1 MDRIWRL
8 VAPRAAYE
16 PLENDEVNAGERT
29 AADGEQRR
37 ITPFSWIAYSVFL
50 LLGVAMLWAWNMFL
64 AAAPYFHR
72 RFHPSEWAVKHYQPS
87 ILSVSTVTNLG
98 CVLVLAKLQKNA
110 SYPKRIAASL
120 VLLIVVFTLLALST
134 VAFKNLPV
142 GMYFL
147 FVMTMVFGASL
158 ATGMNQNGVFAYVSG
173 FGRPEYIQAIMAGQ
187 GVAGVLPCI
196 VQILSVLAVPEREE
210 KGSPEQQESSKSA
223 FAYFFTAAVV
233 SALAL
238 ASFLYLAKRSSRTL
252 TKALH
257 DEDNRVAQE
266 ETPPTTTATP
276 SDDPTKPPQNKSFG
290 LWRLFKKLQWL
301 ALAIYLCF
309 TVTMV
314 FPVFTAEIESVQD
327 PSSRSRLFEPAIF
340 IPLAFLFWN
349 TGDLLGRLSV
359 LIPPLAEVTRYPR
372 ALFALS
378 VLRLIFIP
386 LYLLCNI
393 RGRGAS
399 GPENSDFF
407 YLVVVQLG
415 FGLTNG
421 FLGSSCMMGAGR
433 YVSVDEREAAGG
445 FMSMMLVAGLTTGS
459 LLSFFVAS
467 A

>member
-1 MDRIWRL
+1 
-8 VAPRAAYE
+8 
-16 PLENDEVNAGERT
+16 
-29 AADGEQRR
+29 
-37 ITPFSWIAYSVFL
+37 
-50 LLGVAMLWAWNMFL
+50 MFL

-72 RFHPSEWAVKHYQPS
+72 RFDSSEWAVKHYQPF

-120 VLLIVVFTLLALST
+120 VLLIVVFFLLTLST
-134 VAFKNLPV
+134 VWYKDLPV

-173 FGRPEYIQAIMAGQ
+173 FGRPEYTQGIMAGQ

-196 VQILSVLAVPEREE
+196 VQILSVLAVPERGDNA
-210 KGSPEQQESSKSA
+210 GSSLVQLQESSKSA
-223 FAYFFTAAVV
+223 FAYFMTATVI

-238 ASFLYLAKRSSRTL
+238 VAFLYLAKRTSGTWA
-252 TKALH
+252 KALDDGIADH
-257 DEDNRVAQE
+257 E
-266 ETPPTTTATP
+266 ETATP
-276 SDDPTKPPQNKSFG
+276 STTRKVFG
-290 LWRLFKKLQWL
+290 LWSLFKKVQWL
-301 ALAIYLCF
+301 ALAVYLCF

-327 PSSRSRLFEPAIF
+327 PSSRSRLFEPAVF

-359 LIPPLAEVTRYPR
+359 LVPQLADLTRYPR
-372 ALFALS
+372 ALFTLAI
-378 VLRLIFIP
+378 LRLVFIP

-393 RGRGAS
+393 RGRGPV
-399 GPENSDFF
+399 GIGNSDFF
-407 YLVVVQLG
+407 YLFVVQLG

-421 FLGSSCMMGAGR
+421 FLSSCCMMGAGR

-459 LLSFFVAS
+459 LLSFFVAG

>member
-1 MDRIWRL
+1 
-8 VAPRAAYE
+8 
-16 PLENDEVNAGERT
+16 
-29 AADGEQRR
+29 
-37 ITPFSWIAYSVFL
+37 
-50 LLGVAMLWAWNMFL
+50 MFL
-64 AAAPYFHR
+64 AAAPYFRR
-72 RFHPSEWAVKHYQPS
+72 RFHSSEWAVKHYQPF

-98 CVLVLAKLQKNA
+98 CVLVLAKMQKNA

-120 VLLIVVFTLLALST
+120 VLLIVVFFLLTLST
-134 VAFKNLPV
+134 VWYKDLSV

-173 FGRPEYIQAIMAGQ
+173 FGRPEYTQGIMAGQ

-196 VQILSVLAVPEREE
+196 VQILSVLAVPERGDT
-210 KGSPEQQESSKSA
+210 GSSLAQLKESSKSA
-223 FAYFFTAAVV
+223 FAYFMTATVI

-238 ASFLYLAKRSSRTL
+238 GAFLHLAKRTSGSWA
-252 TKALH
+252 KAL
-257 DEDNRVAQE
+257 DDGVADHE
-266 ETPPTTTATP
+266 ETATTRKT
-276 SDDPTKPPQNKSFG
+276 FG
-290 LWRLFKKLQWL
+290 LWSLFKKVQWL
-301 ALAIYLCF
+301 ALAVYLCF

-349 TGDLLGRLSV
+349 MGDLLGRLSV
-359 LIPPLAEVTRYPR
+359 LVPQLADLTRYPR
-372 ALFALS
+372 ALFALA
-378 VLRLIFIP
+378 VLRLVFIP

-393 RGRGAS
+393 RGRGPV
-399 GPENSDFF
+399 GIGNSDFF
-407 YLVVVQLG
+407 YLFVVQLG

-421 FLGSSCMMGAGR
+421 FLSSSCMMGAGR
-433 YVSVDEREAAGG
+433 YVTVDEREAAGG

-459 LLSFFVAS
+459 LLSFLVAG